1 MTDFVIKYKSF
12 RLIAVVHN
20 NNFCVKALRLGR
32 NKTMSEESAAK
43 FVKAVLADEELHK
56 RYQSAAY
63 RLCAVY
69 SRAYNVMSRFIT
81 P

>member
-1 MTDFVIKYKSF
+1 
-12 RLIAVVHN
+12 
-20 NNFCVKALRLGR
+20 
-32 NKTMSEESAAK
+32 MSEESAAK